1 MQLTALSSWGF
12 ALRLL
17 PLLLLLGSSLPL
29 AAQYPVPQATNDL
42 VNDYAGIIP
51 PGEEAQLR
59 QELEAYARR
68 TSTQIAVV
76 TEPKLNGMDAFDRSY
91 QIAKEWGIGGSEQK
105 DNGVL
110 IYVARD
116 DRKIRIQT
124 GYGAEGFLPD
134 VLAKRVIDNIM
145 TPAFRAGNFGGGI
158 REAARAIMEL
168 GEGEYEG
175 EALDDRPSGG
185 IPPVLI
191 LFLILVFFMLLS
203 YFGNRNNYDD
213 DDDDEDGGYWR
224 NGPYDMDEHERR
236 RRRKQRRRSR
246 GPIFF
251 PFPMGGGG
259 FGGGGG
265 GGGFGGG
272 GFGGFGGGGFG
283 GGGAGGGW

>member
-1 MQLTALSSWGF
+1 MQYHTPY
-12 ALRLL
+12 LRFFTLQLILL
-17 PLLLLLGSSLPL
+17 VLLMGLGAGLM
-29 AAQYPVPQATNDL
+29 AQYPVPQATNDL

-76 TEPKLNGMDAFDRSY
+76 TEPKLNGADAFDRSY

-134 VLAKRVIDNIM
+134 VLAKRIIDNIM

-158 REAARAIMEL
+158 REAAGAIMEL

-175 EALDDRPSGG
+175 EALDDRQSGG
-185 IPPVLI
+185 IPPIVI
-191 LFLILVFFMLLS
+191 LFMILVFFMLLS
-203 YFGNRNNYDD
+203 YYGNRNNHD

-236 RRRKQRRRSR
+236 RRKKRRRSR
-246 GPIFF
+246 GPVFF

-259 FGGGGG
+259 FGG
-265 GGGFGGG
+265 GGG